1 MPDYYEIL
9 GVKRD
14 ATHGEIKKAYY
25 KLAREF
31 HTDKLHKEVKALDKL
46 EREKKNR
53 TLLQSE
59 ENERAQLKEKLTK
72 FKEISAAYT
81 VLSDQTKKSQYD
93 RGEDPNQQTFETEPT
108 WEEESDFY
116 KKISKILKDMSDLHE
131 STSEINVIL
140 RQSRILDEIT
150 DTYHQKVKE
159 IKKQKNGIDKT
170 EEINELEKRLSYF
183 STCIKLAK
191 EIKSGNFKY
200 CSSIMKEAIIATDD
214 ITSLAQIAVA
224 YDHVEI
230 FKLLDGEG
238 TKVSLNSYLGITAKC
253 CSEKIL
259 DFLFNK
265 YINEMDVR
273 YKDEEGKTALHHA
286 LKWLDR
292 NESKYQILVESL
304 LSNGARL
311 DVKSD
316 KGETPFDLLLNYA
329 EKSFCPQAQI
339 KRLNNVSAL
348 LSCCKIDELKKLQGT
363 SALNK
368 LVKLAA
374 SKHHKEIF
382 NLLTKNNIHI
392 AYLGDEDGNTALH
405 CILKSIH
412 YKDYEWTNFAKFLL
426 SKGARLGV
434 KNREGETPFDLLV
447 DYVRMH
453 FYDRH
458 SSERNADGTYD
469 FICRDSRSPLQRLDL
484 VVRLLSEH
492 KDKLEDLNGTSKL
505 GTLVNIVVDCNHKGA
520 LDLLLESNI
529 KISSITLEN
538 IVTSN
543 CNKKIF
549 DCFLHKNKIDYQDES
564 GDTALHHA
572 LRKLHSDKSMLCKVE
587 SLVSAG
593 ARFYVK
599 NDQGETPFDLLVE
612 YVEKGFY
619 GQASR
624 LSYAWKLLNK
634 CENKDVLRELK
645 YKDGTTALDKLNELR
660 IKCRNTSI
668 IVASTLA
675 VVGVALEVAIAVY
688 SGMLALGIGIGVC
701 CLVVAAIIYHC
712 NSPANL
718 LKDSNAEV
726 AINQMALVKL

>member
-14 ATHGEIKKAYY
+14 ATHDEIKKAYY

-31 HTDKLHKEVKALDKL
+31 HTDKLLEEVKELDRLEGKKKDGKL
-46 EREKKNR
+46 
-53 TLLQSE
+53 LSQSE
-59 ENERAQLKEKLTK
+59 EDQRTQLEEKLTK
-72 FKEISAAYT
+72 FKEISVAHE
-81 VLSDQTKKSQYD
+81 VLSNPTTRSQYD
-93 RGEDPNQQTFETEPT
+93 RGKYEDGDCSDELELLRAKLMELISKLKQENKRMKIFYEICNMYLLKSQKLIKEESERVIKRFKQIGKMGKAKETEKLT
-108 WEEESDFY
+108 ELEYVNTIMELLCNISSNEYEKCSDII
-116 KKISKILKDMSDLHE
+116 KKVTIAAGDITFLVQIAITYDRVEFFELFEGRIEISLNE
-131 STSEINVIL
+131 IL
-140 RQSRILDEIT
+140 R
-150 DTYHQKVKE
+150 Y
-159 IKKQKNGIDKT
+159 
-170 EEINELEKRLSYF
+170 
-183 STCIKLAK
+183 
-191 EIKSGNFKY
+191 
-200 CSSIMKEAIIATDD
+200 
-214 ITSLAQIAVA
+214 A
-224 YDHVEI
+224 YE
-230 FKLLDGEG
+230 
-238 TKVSLNSYLGITAKC
+238 YQ
-253 CSEKIL
+253 SEKFL
-259 DFLFNK
+259 DYFFNECLDK
-265 YINEMDVR
+265 LNIN
-273 YKDEEGKTALHHA
+273 YKDEKGNTSLHHT
-286 LKWLDR
+286 LKWLDLDK
-292 NESKYQILVESL
+292 SKYQ
-304 LSNGARL
+304 GF
-311 DVKSD
+311 VKS
-316 KGETPFDLLLNYA
+316 
-329 EKSFCPQAQI
+329 
-339 KRLNNVSAL
+339 
-348 LSCCKIDELKKLQGT
+348 
-363 SALNK
+363 
-368 LVKLAA
+368 
-374 SKHHKEIF
+374 
-382 NLLTKNNIHI
+382 
-392 AYLGDEDGNTALH
+392 
-405 CILKSIH
+405 
-412 YKDYEWTNFAKFLL
+412 LL
-426 SKGARLGV
+426 SKGARLDV
-434 KNREGETPFDLLV
+434 KNSKDETPFDLLV
-447 DYVRMH
+447 NYATYPFLKRKI
-453 FYDRH
+453 
-458 SSERNADGTYD
+458 ERLNNL
-469 FICRDSRSPLQRLDL
+469 S
-484 VVRLLSEH
+484 VVLSCCKTDEL
-492 KDKLEDLNGTSKL
+492 KKLEGTPALNKL
-505 GTLVNIVVDCNHKGA
+505 VDIIVECNHKEA
-520 LDLLLESNI
+520 LNLLVENNI

-572 LRKLHSDKSMLCKVE
+572 LRNLHSDKSMLCKVE

-701 CLVVAAIIYHC
+701 CIVVAAIIYHC